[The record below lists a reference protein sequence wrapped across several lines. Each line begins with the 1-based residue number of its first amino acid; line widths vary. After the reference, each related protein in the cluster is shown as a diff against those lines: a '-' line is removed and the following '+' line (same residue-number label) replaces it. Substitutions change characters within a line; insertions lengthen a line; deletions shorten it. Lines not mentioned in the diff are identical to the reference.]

1 MPTILKQTMRIT
13 FTIGILLIGFSVFG
27 QEFGFDIHNTALEE
41 YIQMEEK
48 LGSERI
54 PTTSNHVSFS
64 GDAQPIKFKR
74 KEEKI
79 SDLIAFYYFKEED
92 STMSSIKYEWD
103 VYNFEKQQNNQ
114 KPKEFQEA
122 FISKYKGLKENISA
136 DYGIPKVKRNY
147 SNISRLDSI
156 NTFVESSTWKPN
168 DSTEIE
174 MYATVSN
181 YYEKRGA
188 STINPVHRIRL
199 YVRNQTKK
207 KEPIV
212 PKLDEKRLDSLVSV
226 TSDFM
231 KELELKNTED
241 AKRFLSDLIKEQV
254 TAEQIALLSA
264 EIDFERETELVY
276 SGIQMGLDGSAF
288 TILQFKYSDDKESPP
303 KEIIKVVF
311 DEDNLIVG
319 LKPMKI
325 QN

>member
-1 MPTILKQTMRIT
+1 MNKTLRIT
-13 FTIGILLIGFSVFG
+13 FTVGFLIIGFSVFG
-27 QEFGFDIHNTALEE
+27 QEFGFDIHNTTLEE
-41 YIQMEEK
+41 YIQIEEK

-122 FISKYKGLKENISA
+122 FISKYKGLKEDISA

-199 YVRNQTKK
+199 YVRNQAKK